1 MLAVRTPESPPN
13 YVTNKQKSL
22 SLQAPPS
29 RLGGPRT
36 SPEDGRVSDSL
47 GTRVRNISMA
57 RRRGELRRCLP
68 TAHCKN
74 VAFMQVATCA
84 RPRVPPGRL
93 RSGVSL
99 PLARRCLAS
108 LPLPAVAA
116 PGVSAEG
123 SGPSRHHSSPVQT
136 CRSRSAPNGPTVGF
150 PTVSVA
156 ALPFP
161 PGSGGG
167 VGALVGCWPW

>member
-22 SLQAPPS
+22 SLH
-29 RLGGPRT
+29 PRA
-36 SPEDGRVSDSL
+36 SAGL
-47 GTRVRNISMA
+47 A
-57 RRRGELRRCLP
+57 RRLKMAGSRTLSVRVCGTLAWRGGAVSCEGAFLQHIAKTLHLCRLP
-68 TAHCKN
+68 H
-74 VAFMQVATCA
+74 A
-84 RPRVPPGRL
+84 RALVPPGRL